1 MDILNLVLIAIL
13 IALTAFFVVSEYAI
27 VKVRVARLD
36 QLIEEGKK
44 GAISAKRVNA
54 NLDNYLSACQLG
66 ITMTTL
72 GLGWLAIEP
81 LEIVLRPIFQQMNGT
96 ETIVSIFSFGIG
108 FLAITFL
115 HVLFGKIAPKT
126 MALQKAEK
134 MTLFTARP
142 LIWFYLLMF
151 PFIFVLNGTTKILTK
166 IFGLKPASI
175 NDLAHSEEELRL
187 ILSESYKSGEINQSE
202 FKYVNK
208 IFEFDNRIAKEIM
221 VPRREIVTLSKDNTL
236 EEFLQV
242 VNEEKF
248 TRYPIIDGDKDHII
262 GMVNIKEIMT
272 ELKHKVT

>member
-81 LEIVLRPIFQQMNGT
+81 IEIVLRPIFQQMNGT
-96 ETIVSIFSFGIG
+96 ETIVSFLSFGIG

-142 LIWFYLLMF
+142 LIWFYRLMF

-187 ILSESYKSGEINQSE
+187 LHRGAQVARLRDRALQNLHANGHQDASARVS
-202 FKYVNK
+202 
-208 IFEFDNRIAKEIM
+208 AA
-221 VPRREIVTLSKDNTL
+221 RRS
-236 EEFLQV
+236 
-242 VNEEKF
+242 
-248 TRYPIIDGDKDHII
+248 PA
-262 GMVNIKEIMT
+262 T
-272 ELKHKVT
+272 ERSRAR